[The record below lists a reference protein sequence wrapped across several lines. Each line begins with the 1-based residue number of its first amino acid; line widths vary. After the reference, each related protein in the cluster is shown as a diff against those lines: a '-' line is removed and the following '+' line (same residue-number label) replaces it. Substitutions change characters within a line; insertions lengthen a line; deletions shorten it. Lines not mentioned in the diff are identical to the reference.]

1 MIVQGFLD
9 DKAFFSTLTRLMVP
23 IALQQ
28 LIIASL
34 NLVSIVMVG
43 QLGETAVASVGLA
56 NQVLFL
62 FQLLLFGAGSGSAI
76 FIAQFWGTRDLR
88 NIRRVLGICLGI
100 GLIGAFLFS
109 SIALLAPELA
119 LSVYSTDPAVI
130 ALGSEYLRTVGLG
143 YIAVAVTTSYSVA
156 LRSTGNVR
164 LPVAVSIVSLS
175 LGALL
180 NYALIFGQFGLP
192 TLGVQGSAIGTT
204 AARFIECALLL
215 SIVYSSGSVAAARLK
230 EMLVLDTVFMTS
242 VLKTI
247 LPVTAN
253 EILWSLGVTTY
264 NLIYGRMGTESA
276 AAVSIAATIENMALV
291 VFSGLATA
299 CAIMIGHRIGAEEE
313 GRAYEYARRF
323 ALLTVLGGI
332 VIGSGIFLSAD
343 FVLGFYKIADTSY
356 QLARNVLSVISLF
369 LCIRAS
375 NMLFIVGILRAGG
388 DTRASFLIDVG
399 SIWLIGIP
407 AAVVG
412 AFVLQLPVYW
422 VYVLAMSDE
431 ATKFVAAALRVFS
444 KRWIN
449 NLAKEHASIS
459 FSD

>member
-1 MIVQGFLD
+1 MAVQGFLD
-9 DKAFFSTLTRLMVP
+9 DRTFFATLAKLMVP

-34 NLVSIVMVG
+34 SLVSTVMIG

-76 FIAQFWGTRDLR
+76 FIAQFWGKRDLR

-100 GLIGAFLFS
+100 GLVGTLLFS
-109 SIALLAPELA
+109 SIALFAPELA
-119 LSVYSTDPAVI
+119 MSVYSTDPAVI

-143 YIAVAVTTSYSVA
+143 YLAVAITTSYSVA
-156 LRSTGNVR
+156 LRSTGSVR
-164 LPVAVSIVSLS
+164 LPVAVSIFSLS

-180 NYALIFGQFGLP
+180 NYAFIFGQLGLP
-192 TLGVQGSAIGTT
+192 ALGVQGSAIGTT
-204 AARFIECALLL
+204 VARYVECGLLL
-215 SIVYSSGSVAAARLK
+215 SIIYSGRSVVAARPK
-230 EMLVLDTVFMTS
+230 DMLVLDTAFLTS

-247 LPVTAN
+247 LPVTVN

-276 AAVSIAATIENMALV
+276 AAVSIAVTVENMALV
-291 VFSGLATA
+291 VFSGAATA

-313 GRAYEYARRF
+313 SQAFEYARRF

-332 VIGSGIFLSAD
+332 VIGSGVFLSAD
-343 FVLGFYKIADTSY
+343 FVLGFYKIGDTSY
-356 QLARNVLSVISLF
+356 QLARNVLAVISLF
-369 LCIRAS
+369 LWIRAS

-388 DTRASFLIDVG
+388 DTRFSFLIDVG
-399 SIWLIGIP
+399 SIWLVGIP
-407 AAVVG
+407 AAIVG
-412 AFVLQLPVYW
+412 AFVLQWPVYW

-431 ATKFVAAALRVFS
+431 VTKLIAGALRVFS
-444 KRWIN
+444 RRWVN
-449 NLAKEHASIS
+449 NVAREHASLS
-459 FSD
+459 LSD

>member
-1 MIVQGFLD
+1 MPAFLN
-9 DKAFFSTLTRLMVP
+9 DKTFFSTLARLMLP

-34 NLVSIVMVG
+34 SLVSTVMVG

-56 NQVLFL
+56 NQILFL

-76 FIAQFWGTRDLR
+76 FVAQFWGTRDIQ

-100 GLIGAFLFS
+100 GLVGTLLFS
-109 SIALLAPELA
+109 SIALFAPELA
-119 LSVYSTDPAVI
+119 LGVYSTDPAVI
-130 ALGSEYLRTVGLG
+130 ALGSAYLRTVGFG
-143 YIAVAVTTSYSVA
+143 YLAVAITTSYSVT

-164 LPVAVSIVSLS
+164 LPVAVSIFSLS

-192 TLGVQGSAIGTT
+192 ALGVLGSGIGTT
-204 AARFIECALLL
+204 AARFVECGLLL
-215 SIVYSSGSVAAARLK
+215 SVVYSSRSVAAARLK
-230 EMLVLDTVFMTS
+230 EMLALDSAFLAS

-291 VFSGLATA
+291 VFSGSATA

-313 GRAYEYARRF
+313 AKAFEYARRF
-323 ALLTVLGGI
+323 AILTILGGI
-332 VIGSGIFLSAD
+332 VIGGGVFLSAD

-356 QLARNVLSVISLF
+356 QLARNVLSVISVF

-375 NMLFIVGILRAGG
+375 NMLYIVGILRAGG
-388 DTRASFLIDVG
+388 DTRFSFLIDVG
-399 SIWLIGIP
+399 SIWLVGIP
-407 AAVVG
+407 AAIAG
-412 AFVLQLPVYW
+412 AFVFQLPVYW

-431 ATKFVAAALRVFS
+431 AAKFVAGALRVFS
-444 KRWIN
+444 SRWVN
-449 NLAKEHASIS
+449 NLAREHASVGVVE
-459 FSD
+459 

>member
-1 MIVQGFLD
+1 MQGFLD
-9 DKAFFSTLTRLMVP
+9 DKAFFSALTRLMVP

-34 NLVSIVMVG
+34 NLVSLVMVG

-76 FIAQFWGTRDLR
+76 FIAQFWGKRDLK

-100 GLIGAFLFS
+100 GLIGTLLFS

-130 ALGSEYLRTVGLG
+130 VLGSEYLRTVGLG
-143 YIAVAVTTSYSVA
+143 YLAVAVTTSYSVA

-164 LPVAVSIVSLS
+164 LPVAVSIFSLS

-192 TLGVQGSAIGTT
+192 ALGVQGAAIGTT

-215 SIVYSSGSVAAARLK
+215 SIVYSGESVAAARLK
-230 EMLVLDTVFMTS
+230 EMLVLDRVFLTS
-242 VLKTI
+242 ALKTI

-291 VFSGLATA
+291 VFSGSATA

-313 GRAYEYARRF
+313 GRAFDYARRF

-332 VIGSGIFLSAD
+332 VIGSGVFLSAD
-343 FVLGFYKIADTSY
+343 FVLGFYKIGDTAY
-356 QLARNVLSVISLF
+356 QLARNVISVVSLF

-399 SIWLIGIP
+399 SIWLVGIP
-407 AAVVG
+407 AAIIG

>member
-1 MIVQGFLD
+1 MQGFLD
-9 DKAFFSTLTRLMVP
+9 DKAFFSTFARLMIP
-23 IALQQ
+23 IGLQQ

-56 NQVLFL
+56 NQVLFV
-62 FQLLLFGAGSGSAI
+62 FQLLLFGAGSGCAI
-76 FIAQFWGTRDLR
+76 FIAQFWGKRDLK
-88 NIRRVLGICLGI
+88 NIRRMLGICLAI
-100 GLIGAFLFS
+100 GLIGTLLFT

-119 LSVYSTDPAVI
+119 LSVYSTDPSVI
-130 ALGSEYLRTVGLG
+130 ALGSDYLRTVGLS
-143 YIAVAVTTSYSVA
+143 YVAVAITTSYSVT

-164 LPVAVSIVSLS
+164 LPVVVSTLSLS

-192 TLGVQGSAIGTT
+192 ALGVQGSAIGTT
-204 AARFIECALLL
+204 VARFIECGLLL
-215 SIVYSSGSVAAARLK
+215 SFVYSSGSVAAAKLK
-230 EMLVLDTVFMTS
+230 EMLVLDTVFTTS

-253 EILWSLGVTTY
+253 EILWSLGVTTF

-291 VFSGLATA
+291 IFSGSATA
-299 CAIMIGHRIGAEEE
+299 SAIMIGHRIGAEEE
-313 GRAYEYARRF
+313 SRAYEYARRF
-323 ALLTVLGGI
+323 ALLTILGGI
-332 VIGSGIFLSAD
+332 VIGSAVFLSAD
-343 FVLGFYKIADTSY
+343 VVLGFYKIADTSH
-356 QLARNVLSVISLF
+356 QLARNVLSAISVF
-369 LCIRAS
+369 LCIKAS

-388 DTRASFLIDVG
+388 DTRASLLIDVG
-399 SIWLIGIP
+399 SIWLVGIP
-407 AAVVG
+407 AAMVG

-431 ATKFVAAALRVFS
+431 VAKFIAGALRIAS

-449 NLAKEHASIS
+449 NVAREHASLS
-459 FSD
+459 LSD

>member
-1 MIVQGFLD
+1 MRRFLYD
-9 DKAFFSTLTRLMVP
+9 SNFFSTYTRLMLP

-34 NLVSIVMVG
+34 SLVSTIMVG

-56 NQVLFL
+56 NQILFL

-76 FIAQFWGTRDLR
+76 FVAQFWGTRDIK

-100 GLIGAFLFS
+100 GLIGTVAFGSLAVF
-109 SIALLAPELA
+109 APEVA

-130 ALGSEYLRTVGLG
+130 ALGSGYLRTVGLG
-143 YIAVAVTTSYSVA
+143 YLAVAISTSYSVT

-164 LPVAVSIVSLS
+164 LPVTVSIFSLS

-192 TLGVQGSAIGTT
+192 ALGVQGSAIGTT
-204 AARFIECALLL
+204 IARFIECGLLL
-215 SIVYSSGSVAAARLK
+215 FFVYSGDSVAAAQPTD
-230 EMLVLDTVFMTS
+230 MLRMEPAFLAS

-264 NLIYGRMGTESA
+264 NLIYGRMGTDAA

-291 VFSGLATA
+291 VFSGSATA
-299 CAIMIGHRIGAEEE
+299 SAIMIGHRIGAEEE
-313 GRAYEYARRF
+313 GAASEYARRF
-323 ALLTVLGGI
+323 ALLTILGGI
-332 VIGSGIFLSAD
+332 IIGSAVFLSAD
-343 FVLGFYKIADTSY
+343 VVLGFYKIAESSA
-356 QLARNVLSVISLF
+356 QLARNVLLVISVF

-375 NMLFIVGILRAGG
+375 NMLYIVGILRAGG
-388 DTRASFLIDVG
+388 DTRYSFLIDVG
-399 SIWLIGIP
+399 SIWLVGIP
-407 AAVVG
+407 AALVG

-431 ATKFVAAALRVFS
+431 TAKFIAGALRVFS
-444 KRWIN
+444 SRWIN
-449 NLAKEHASIS
+449 NLAREHGSVNATG
-459 FSD
+459 